1 METKS
6 ARFPHLFSEKT
17 IKGKTFKNRIF
28 YTPMGG
34 LRVEDGEVWSYG
46 TDIAAYKCAGGGAQF
61 AVGETCISLKGGRGT
76 YAEYDY
82 FDLSEQNLAP
92 FKRFTDLVHSFD
104 MIVSTEL
111 VHCGDSKM
119 ESTEESPAMGPSA
132 YLNHY
137 GIPVKEMTK
146 EEIAEACEEY
156 GRAARFF
163 QLAGFDSVIP
173 HAGHGWLPQLF
184 LSPRTNHRTDEYGGS
199 IENRSRISVE
209 IMQSIRR
216 HCGDSLIIEA
226 RTSCQELLDN
236 SFTVDDYLNYCKQIA
251 PYVDIIHVSCGHYR
265 DPMHTRMMSTRYHD
279 HGCNIHLGEQVKRAV
294 GDQCAVCVVGGIN
307 SPEQA
312 EEWIAEG
319 KCDFVVLGR
328 QSISDPHFAEKAA
341 SGREDEIIRCTRCLR
356 CFPGPAEEAMLEGGL
371 PDYCSIQPKWDR
383 LELKDAPAAEPKKLL
398 IVGGGPAGLQAAV
411 TALERGHRVTLLEKG
426 PLTGGWLNHTRND
439 DDKHDDAIF
448 GDTLRRIAERGGADI
463 RTNTVLTPELLAQL
477 DPDAVFAAIGSE
489 PYVPDIPGIDRGNV
503 MFAADAFDS
512 GAKLGTRAVVL
523 GASNMGCETAI
534 HLWKKGLKV
543 TIVDETAATVC
554 ADGYRLHRQMVQDLV
569 RENIPCLLH
578 AKVTEIAD
586 DGVHITD
593 SDGQRK
599 VLPADMVV
607 YALGCR
613 ARDYSAIEQMAAG
626 RTFRAF
632 GDCVEARRIFE
643 ATNEAFEAAYDLG
656 WGGYADFMAQFA
668 EPEPEDEE

>member
-1 METKS
+1 METT
-6 ARFPHLFSEKT
+6 RFPHLFSEKV
-17 IKGKTFKNRIF
+17 IRGKTFKNRIF

-92 FKRFTDLVHSFD
+92 FKKFTDLVHSHG

-119 ESTEESPAMGPSA
+119 ESTEESPAMGPSG

-137 GIPVKEMTK
+137 GIPVRAMTK
-146 EEIAEACEEY
+146 EEIAEACDEY

-163 QLAGFDSVIP
+163 QLVGFDSVIP

-184 LSPRTNHRTDEYGGS
+184 LSPRTNKRTDEYGGS

-209 IMQSIRR
+209 IMQSIRKY
-216 HCGDSLIIEA
+216 CGEDLIIEV
-226 RTSCQELLDN
+226 RTSCQELLEG
-236 SFTVDDYLNYCKQIA
+236 SYSIDDYIDYCRCLA

-279 HGCNIHLGEQVKRAV
+279 HGCNIHIGGLVKQAV
-294 GDQCAVCVVGGIN
+294 GDQCCVCVVGGIN
-307 SPEQA
+307 SPEMA
-312 EEWIAEG
+312 EAWIAEG

-328 QSISDPHFAEKAA
+328 QSISDPAFAEKART
-341 SGREDEIIRCTRCLR
+341 GREDEIIRCTRCLR

-383 LELKDAPAAEPKKLL
+383 LELAGAPAAEPKKLL
-398 IVGGGPAGLQAAV
+398 VVGGGPAGLQAAV
-411 TALERGHRVTLLEKG
+411 TALERGHSVTLLEKG

-439 DDKHDDAIF
+439 DDKRDTAEF

-463 RTNTVLTPELLAQL
+463 RVNTELTPELLAEL

-489 PYVPDIPGIDRGNV
+489 PIVPDIPGINRKNV
-503 MFAADAFDS
+503 MFAASAFAH
-512 GAKLGTRAVVL
+512 GTMLGTKAVVI
-523 GASNMGCETAI
+523 GAANMGCEAAI
-534 HLWKKGLKV
+534 HLWKKGLHV
-543 TIVDETAATVC
+543 TLVDDTVDAVC

-569 RENIPCLLH
+569 RENIPCHLH
-578 AKVTEIAD
+578 TRVTAITDGGVTAVTE
-586 DGVHITD
+586 DGTELQI
-593 SDGQRK
+593 
-599 VLPADMVV
+599 PADMVV
-607 YALGCR
+607 YAVGCK

-626 RTFRAF
+626 RTFRAI
-632 GDCVEARRIFE
+632 GDCVEARRVFE
-643 ATNEAFEAAYDLG
+643 ATSEGFEAAFDLG
-656 WGGYADFMAQFA
+656 WGGYADYMAQFA
-668 EPEPEDEE
+668 MEEEPDEDE